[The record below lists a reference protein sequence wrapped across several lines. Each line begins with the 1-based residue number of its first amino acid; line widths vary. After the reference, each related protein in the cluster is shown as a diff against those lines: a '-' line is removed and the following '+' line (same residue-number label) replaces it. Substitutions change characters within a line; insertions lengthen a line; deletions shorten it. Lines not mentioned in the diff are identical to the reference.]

1 MYIIIVILFV
11 LGLFCFILAEVMEDT
26 GCLPA
31 IIGLVLVLASLGLLI
46 WKVRS
51 DRQSTIDY
59 IYGEGYKR
67 GQIFCINK
75 DMVFQKKLNRENEY
89 IYQKVKE
96 IPSAQNYLKK
106 DLSLNLYQVDSIF
119 TRGFKRGQ
127 IDCIKGIIKYERFTN
142 DDGEVIFRKLD

>member
-11 LGLFCFILAEVMEDT
+11 LGLFCFILAEAMEDN
-26 GCLPA
+26 GCLPG
-31 IIGLVLVLASLGLLI
+31 IIGLVLIGTSVGLLI
-46 WKVRS
+46 WKVVAER
-51 DRQSTIDY
+51 RNTIDY
-59 IYGEGYKR
+59 IYEEGYKR

-75 DMVFQKKLNRENEY
+75 DMVFQKKLNREKEY

-96 IPSAQNYLKK
+96 IPSAQNYLEK